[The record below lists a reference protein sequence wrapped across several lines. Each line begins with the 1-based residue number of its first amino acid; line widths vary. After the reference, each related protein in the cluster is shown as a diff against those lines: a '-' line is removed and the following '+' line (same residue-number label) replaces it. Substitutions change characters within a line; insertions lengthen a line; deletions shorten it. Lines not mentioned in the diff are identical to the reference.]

1 MKVVVDADDT
11 AGRKPG
17 QVAGPTPMH
26 RSIEWY
32 RAFHRFVLSEP
43 GLKPIADLYGGAAVM
58 DLPGADLVRL
68 HTKAVG
74 FFHRLRDPNLANGF
88 SNVLDAFA
96 RLPPTA
102 QSDADF
108 VPALDTLR
116 DRGYADLAP
125 LSAERT
131 TAMQAYLDASPLVP
145 SNALRRPERETTP
158 TDANILRRDWN
169 LAYVPRSRLLRMP
182 GLLPLVV
189 EPAHLNLIRQ
199 YLGAPPIL
207 TDISAW
213 KSFAGEAG
221 PKDARDA
228 QLFHFDLDNYR
239 FCKLF
244 IYLTDVDSES
254 GPHIFVPT
262 THRLETISAKRPPDG
277 NPDQAAF
284 DQWYFETVRKSEA
297 DVIKW
302 FGTAPDAITGPVGK
316 RFIADTKGLH
326 RGCPPANRDRWV
338 LQFVFGTT
346 PATVWFESHRP
357 RAFTDWDGSAFRSS
371 GDLAAYCLSILF
383 PGA

>member
-1 MKVVVDADDT
+1 MKVVVDGDDNR
-11 AGRKPG
+11 GWKPG
-17 QVAGPTPMH
+17 KSTGPSPMH

-43 GLKPIADLYGGAAVM
+43 ALKPIADLYGGGGVM
-58 DLPGADLVRL
+58 NLSGSDLVRL

-74 FFHRLRDPNLANGF
+74 FFHRLRDPNLTNGF
-88 SNVLDAFA
+88 SSVLDTFA
-96 RLPPTA
+96 QLNPAA
-102 QSDADF
+102 QPNKDYT
-108 VPALDTLR
+108 PALTALN
-116 DRGYADLAP
+116 DRGYVELPSLPDD
-125 LSAERT
+125 RT
-131 TAMQAYLDASPLVP
+131 RTMHAYLDASPLVP
-145 SNALRRPERETTP
+145 SEALRRPESETAP
-158 TDANILRRDWN
+158 EEAKVLRQNWN

-182 GLLPLVV
+182 GLLSLAM
-189 EPAHLNLIRQ
+189 EPEQLNMIRH

-213 KSFAGEAG
+213 RSFAGESG
-221 PKDARDA
+221 PKEAKDA

-244 IYLTDVDSES
+244 VYLTDVDDKA

-262 THRLETISAKRPPDG
+262 THKSETISAKRPPDG
-277 NPDQAAF
+277 TPEQAAF
-284 DQWYFETVRKSEA
+284 DQWYFETIRKSEA
-297 DVIKW
+297 DVRKW
-302 FGTAPDAITGPVGK
+302 FGTEPDAITGPAGT

-326 RGCPPANRDRWV
+326 RGCPPTNRDRWV

-346 PATVWFESHRP
+346 PATVWFESQRP
-357 RAFTDWDGSAFRSS
+357 RAFADWDGSAFRSS